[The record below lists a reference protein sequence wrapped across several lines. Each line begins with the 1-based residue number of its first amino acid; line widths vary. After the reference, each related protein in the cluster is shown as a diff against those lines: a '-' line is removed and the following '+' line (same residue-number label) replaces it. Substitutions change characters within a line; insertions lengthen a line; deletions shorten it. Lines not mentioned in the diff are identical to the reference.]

1 MKEEKELKRWILLL
15 SVLVIFSL
23 IQLSDLLSGMLSTLA
38 SVPWWIYFVLA
49 GIVYSGYKVATLTI
63 EDRKVDQNFIEEEG
77 KVFIE
82 RMEDEKKRRHKTKAA
97 GE

>member
-1 MKEEKELKRWILLL
+1 M
-15 SVLVIFSL
+15 
-23 IQLSDLLSGMLSTLA
+23 A